1 MRKVTIKMDVLVDDN
16 ITRLSTSKLIKGIQ
30 NNTIKVQYIT
40 IESVVPLYPIQMIHN
55 TKDYLV

>member
-1 MRKVTIKMDVLVDDN
+1 MDVLVDDN